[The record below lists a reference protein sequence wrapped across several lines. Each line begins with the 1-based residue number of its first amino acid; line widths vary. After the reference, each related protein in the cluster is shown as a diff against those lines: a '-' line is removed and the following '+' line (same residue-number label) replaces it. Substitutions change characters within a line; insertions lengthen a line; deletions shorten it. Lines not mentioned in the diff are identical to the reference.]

1 MKNLLAILAFILL
14 LAPTTA
20 QNVEFVDDEE
30 CGCELKYVDG
40 IQTTSENGLFG
51 FRLADGTQIAP
62 NIYRYVDEFHGD
74 YCKVYLDDNQC
85 GMIDRNGN
93 TIVPCLYAGLEYPS
107 CGRILAVR
115 DGLAGF
121 LDMHGNEVIP
131 FTYRMASSF
140 SENCACIFVP
150 IDSFFSACTFID
162 TLGRQLFEPVYQNIR
177 PFNEGYALIRRYD
190 RWGMMDHNGQEVL
203 PPQYEVMTSNVNGYF
218 FAGDADGW
226 ALFDYQFMPLTDYVY
241 TDATPMSDNRIGVK
255 RNGKYGF
262 LDPTGREVIPCIY
275 DETGIF
281 SMGRTLARLGEH
293 YGIIDTL
300 GNIILPFEYEDKTP
314 KGIKYMYYDS
324 LAMVEKDGKIGF
336 VDLDG
341 KLAIPF
347 YFEEGYPFSEGLA
360 CVKHNGMWGY
370 ITTTGEVF
378 MPFIFQHASPYR
390 WGRAEVVYMGNV
402 SRVDRRGKCVKNCKG
417 VIAWRNWKE

>member
-20 QNVEFVDDEE
+20 QNVEFVDNEE

-115 DGLAGF
+115 NGLAGF

-140 SENCACIFVP
+140 SENCACIF
-150 IDSFFSACTFID
+150 
-162 TLGRQLFEPVYQNIR
+162 L
-177 PFNEGYALIRRYD
+177 
-190 RWGMMDHNGQEVL
+190 W
-203 PPQYEVMTSNVNGYF
+203 
-218 FAGDADGW
+218 
-226 ALFDYQFMPLTDYVY
+226 
-241 TDATPMSDNRIGVK
+241 
-255 RNGKYGF
+255 
-262 LDPTGREVIPCIY
+262 
-275 DETGIF
+275 
-281 SMGRTLARLGEH
+281 
-293 YGIIDTL
+293 
-300 GNIILPFEYEDKTP
+300 
-314 KGIKYMYYDS
+314 
-324 LAMVEKDGKIGF
+324 
-336 VDLDG
+336 
-341 KLAIPF
+341 
-347 YFEEGYPFSEGLA
+347 
-360 CVKHNGMWGY
+360 
-370 ITTTGEVF
+370 
-378 MPFIFQHASPYR
+378 
-390 WGRAEVVYMGNV
+390 
-402 SRVDRRGKCVKNCKG
+402 
-417 VIAWRNWKE
+417 

>member
-1 MKNLLAILAFILL
+1 MRNFITSIALILLALPLC
-14 LAPTTA
+14 A

-30 CGCELKYVDG
+30 CGCELKFIDG
-40 IQTTSENGLFG
+40 IQTTSDGTFFG
-51 FRLADGTQIAP
+51 FRLADGTQIVP

-74 YCKVYLDDNQC
+74 YCKVFLDDHQC
-85 GMIDRNGN
+85 GMVDREGN
-93 TIVPCLYAGLEYPS
+93 TVVPCLYDDLEYPS
-107 CGRILAVR
+107 CGRIWAISNGR
-115 DGLAGF
+115 IGF
-121 LDMHGNEVIP
+121 LDMHGREVIP
-131 FTYRMASSF
+131 FSFQMASSF
-140 SENCACIFVP
+140 SEDAACVYVQL
-150 IDSFFSACTFID
+150 DSFFSACTFID
-162 TLGRQLFEPVYQNIR
+162 TLGHQLFEPVYQNLT
-177 PFNEGYALIRRYD
+177 PYNEGYALIRRYD
-190 RWGMMDHNGQEVL
+190 RWGIMDHKGREVL
-203 PPQYEVMTSNVNGYF
+203 PPQYEVMTTNVNGHF
-218 FAGDADGW
+218 FAGDKDGW
-226 ALFDYQFMPLTDYVY
+226 ALFDYRFRPLTDFVY
-241 TDATPMSDNRIGVK
+241 TDATPLSENRIGVK

-275 DETGIF
+275 DEIGRF
-281 SMGRTLARLGEH
+281 VMGRTLARLGDR

-300 GNIILPFEYEDKTP
+300 GDTILPFEYENRTP

-336 VDLDG
+336 VDLNG

-378 MPFIFQHASPYR
+378 MPFVFQHASPYR
-390 WGRAEVVYMGNV
+390 WGRAEVVYQGNV